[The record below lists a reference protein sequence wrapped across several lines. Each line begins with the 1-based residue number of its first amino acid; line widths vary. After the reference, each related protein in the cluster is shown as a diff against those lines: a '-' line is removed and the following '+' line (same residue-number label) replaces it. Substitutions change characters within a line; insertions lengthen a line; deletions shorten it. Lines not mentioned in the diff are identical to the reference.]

1 MFAIRQR
8 PRATVDLPAEQELID
23 TPCKACYPLSAAA
36 CGECVRLVGIEGGR
50 RLRHRLAELG
60 LNPGSVVRVV
70 RRQPGGPL
78 ILAVKGDARMA
89 IGRGMAH
96 KIIVAPL
103 ESD

>member
-1 MFAIRQR
+1 VFATRHR
-8 PRATVDLPAEQELID
+8 PQDSVEAHEDRRPECAVCAE
-23 TPCKACYPLSAAA
+23 CYPLSAAP
-36 CGECVRLVGIEGGR
+36 CGECLRLVGIEGGR
-50 RLRHRLAELG
+50 RLRRRLAELG

-70 RRQPGGPL
+70 QRQSGGPL

-103 ESD
+103 GAD

>member
-1 MFAIRQR
+1 MFATRQR
-8 PRATVDLPAEQELID
+8 PHTTADLQVEQEPAR
-23 TPCKACYPLSAAA
+23 TPCTECYPLSVAA
-36 CGECVRLVGIEGGR
+36 CGECVRLVGIVGGR

-60 LNPGSVVRVV
+60 LNAGSVVRVV

-103 ESD
+103 GTD